1 MKFID
6 YLSTI
11 TIVFNLNESKSTYEI
26 STNITKADTD
36 KINNVINFIKL
47 INDKYPR
54 KLQIANTI
62 KNNQCMR
69 LVHDLDTF
77 NEVKELDRE
86 KFIKNLNVDMFVTCE
101 PNKSE
106 FGNGYVYIF
115 RHKDKNDRKDIYLKF
130 QFLDKSKTKKYS
142 SILPINNI
150 IHIDDLKVIVRVISC
165 HPNRSIFQIKKKY
178 QK

>member
-1 MKFID
+1 MKFSD

-86 KFIKNLNVDMFVTCE
+86 KFIKNLNVDMFVACE

-106 FGNGYVYIF
+106 FGNGDVYIF

-142 SILPINNI
+142 IFIL
-150 IHIDDLKVIVRVISC
+150 
-165 HPNRSIFQIKKKY
+165 
-178 QK
+178 

>member
-1 MKFID
+1 MKFTD

-11 TIVFNLNESKSTYEI
+11 TIVFNLNESESTYKI
-26 STNITKADTD
+26 STNITKTDVD
-36 KINNVINFIKL
+36 KINDVVNLIKL
-47 INDKYPR
+47 INSKYPN

-69 LVHDLDTF
+69 LVHNLDTF
-77 NEVKELDRE
+77 SDVKELDKE
-86 KFIKNLNVDMFVTCE
+86 KFIKNLNVDMFVACE

-106 FGNGYVYIF
+106 FGNGFVYIF
-115 RHKDKNDRKDIYLKF
+115 RHKDKDDRKDIYLKF

-142 SILPINNI
+142 SILPVNNI
-150 IHIDDLKVIVRVISC
+150 IRIDDLKVTVRVISC
-165 HPNRSIFQIKKKY
+165 HPNCSIFQIKKKY